1 MRKPT
6 VYQHALIANLLRQLV
21 RGQRRRSCDAGF
33 SSSFFERDRQGNT
46 VRKIVQTI
54 REQVQPPGRRNRMLV
69 MMMNVIVLLS
79 ASILAS
85 SCPLLS
91 GCRSTN
97 IFTNPGS
104 NETIQNIKRQNTD
117 EKTRTGEFFVLFIP
131 KTVRHAVRARV
142 REQRAGAKQSQLSGK
157 ICFRTSPVLFLGRSK
172 SGVAEKTQERG
183 DTDRD
188 ERHHRDDKG
197 RQERFQN
204 RRRILVHYFQL
215 FFFFRQKM
223 RK

>member
-1 MRKPT
+1 M
-6 VYQHALIANLLRQLV
+6 
-21 RGQRRRSCDAGF
+21 
-33 SSSFFERDRQGNT
+33 
-46 VRKIVQTI
+46 QTI

-69 MMMNVIVLLS
+69 MMMNVIILLS

-172 SGVAEKTQERG
+172 SGVADKTQERATPTATS
-183 DTDRD
+183 DTIETTKDA
-188 ERHHRDDKG
+188 KSG
-197 RQERFQN
+197 S
-204 RRRILVHYFQL
+204 RIDAEYSFIIFNCL
-215 FFFFRQKM
+215 FFVRRCENK
-223 RK
+223 

>member
-1 MRKPT
+1 MFMRKPT
-6 VYQHALIANLLRQLV
+6 VYQHAVIANLLRQLV
-21 RGQRRRSCDAGF
+21 RGQRRRSCDASF

-46 VRKIVQTI
+46 ARKIVLTI
-54 REQVQPPGRRNRMLV
+54 REQVQPPGRRNRMLVLLLV

-142 REQRAGAKQSQLSGK
+142 REQRA
-157 ICFRTSPVLFLGRSK
+157 
-172 SGVAEKTQERG
+172 
-183 DTDRD
+183 
-188 ERHHRDDKG
+188 
-197 RQERFQN
+197 
-204 RRRILVHYFQL
+204 
-215 FFFFRQKM
+215 
-223 RK
+223 